1 MLIDVRN
8 LNKQF
13 DGKKVLDDVSFSVEK
28 GDCLAILGQSGVGK
42 TTLLRCVNLLEK
54 PDSGKLVIDDTEYDL
69 GTIGRKD
76 AAAIRKKT
84 GFVFQE
90 FNLFLNRTVLG
101 NVTEGLITGRK
112 MKKDEAEEIAM
123 KALER
128 VGLSDK
134 RDDYPIK
141 LSGGQKQ
148 RTAIARALALSPE
161 IIYFDEPT
169 SALDPGL
176 TGEVLSVMKDLAADG
191 MTMLVV
197 THELGFA
204 KEAANRVLFMD
215 AGRIAEDVSCEKFFS
230 EPSTRQG
237 REFVAASPIY

>member
-28 GDCLAILGQSGVGK
+28 GDCMAILGQSGVGK
-42 TTLLRCVNLLEK
+42 TTLLRCLNLLEK
-54 PDSGKLVIDDTEYDL
+54 PDSGRLVIDDTEYDL
-69 GTIGRKD
+69 GSIDRKQS
-76 AAAIRKKT
+76 ALVRKKT

-112 MKKDEAEEIAM
+112 MPKDKAEEIALE
-123 KALER
+123 ALKR
-128 VGLSDK
+128 VGLEDK

-161 IIYFDEPT
+161 IMYFDEPT

-176 TGEVLSVMKDLAADG
+176 TGEVLSVMRDLVRDG

-204 KEAANRVLFMD
+204 REAANRVLFMEG
-215 AGRIAEDVSCEKFFS
+215 GRIAEDVSCEKFFS
-230 EPSTRQG
+230 EPSTDQG
-237 REFVAASPIY
+237 KEFVAASAIY

>member
-1 MLIDVRN
+1 MLIEVAD

-13 DGKKVLDDVSFSVEK
+13 DGKKVLEDVSFSVEK
-28 GDCLAILGQSGVGK
+28 GDCIAILGQSGVGK
-42 TTLLRCVNLLEK
+42 TTLLRCLNLLER
-54 PDSGKLVIDDTEYDL
+54 PDSGRLVMDGTGYDL
-69 GTIGRKD
+69 GSIGRKQ

-101 NVTEGLITGRK
+101 NVTEGLVTGRR
-112 MKKDEAEEIAM
+112 MHRDEAEEIAV
-123 KALER
+123 KALKR
-128 VGLSDK
+128 VGLEDK
-134 RDDYPIK
+134 KDEYPVK

-176 TGEVLSVMKDLAADG
+176 TGEVLSVMRDLAADG

-204 KEAANRVLFMD
+204 REASNRVLFMEG
-215 AGRIAEDVSCEKFFS
+215 GRIAEDTSCEQFFS
-230 EPSTRQG
+230 EPSTKQG
-237 REFVAASPIY
+237 REFITATVY

>member
-1 MLIDVRN
+1 MLIEVSD

-13 DGKKVLDDVSFSVEK
+13 DGRKVLDDVSFSVEK
-28 GDCLAILGQSGVGK
+28 GDCIAILGPSGVGK
-42 TTLLRCVNLLEK
+42 TTLLRCLNLLER
-54 PDSGKLVIDDTEYDL
+54 PDSGRLVIDGTGYDL
-69 GTIGRKD
+69 GSIGRKQ
-76 AAAIRKKT
+76 AAVIRKKT

-101 NVTEGLITGRK
+101 NVTEGLVTGRR
-112 MKKDEAEEIAM
+112 MRKDEACEIAM
-123 KALER
+123 KALKR
-128 VGLSDK
+128 VGLEDK
-134 RDDYPIK
+134 KDKYPSR

-176 TGEVLSVMKDLAADG
+176 TGEVLSVMRGLAADG

-204 KEAANRVLFMD
+204 REASNRVLFMEG
-215 AGRIAEDVSCEKFFS
+215 GRIAEDTSCEQFFS
-230 EPSTRQG
+230 EPSTKEG
-237 REFVAASPIY
+237 RDFITATVY